1 MPRRDAIAMKL
12 NGKYRPDSAL
22 STLKRLFTYY
32 KNCRLCLTLAVLFI
46 LLYAASTIL
55 AAYMMKPVVNL
66 LGESGVVTD
75 ARLA

>member
-32 KNCRLCLTLAVLFI
+32 KNCRLCLTQAV
-46 LLYAASTIL
+46 
-55 AAYMMKPVVNL
+55 
-66 LGESGVVTD
+66 
-75 ARLA
+75 